1 MPTPAAQSTG
11 DPRVDEA
18 VAGLDRLRELP
29 LDEHPAVLES
39 VHDKLRE
46 VLGELGDAGA
56 RPAESRPGRPGQ
68 RGEQGQL
75 SPGGTPLRTRG
86 GTPDEEPRMP
96 DARQGR

>member
-1 MPTPAAQSTG
+1 MDTERASGAPDGVPPPAQSTG

-46 VLGELGDAGA
+46 ILGELGDAGA
-56 RPAESRPGRPGQ
+56 RPGENRPGLPGQ

-75 SPGGTPLRTRG
+75 
-86 GTPDEEPRMP
+86 
-96 DARQGR
+96 GR

>member
-1 MPTPAAQSTG
+1 MSSGASSSGVPDGVPPQPAQSTG

-46 VLGELGDAGA
+46 ILGELGEAGA
-56 RPAESRPGRPGQ
+56 RPGENRPGLPGQ

-75 SPGGTPLRTRG
+75 
-86 GTPDEEPRMP
+86 
-96 DARQGR
+96 GR

>member
-1 MPTPAAQSTG
+1 MPAGVPARAAQSTG

-46 VLGELGDAGA
+46 ILGELGDAGA
-56 RPAESRPGRPGQ
+56 RPAEPPPGRPGIVRASGGASDQ
-68 RGEQGQL
+68 E
-75 SPGGTPLRTRG
+75 PGI
-86 GTPDEEPRMP
+86 P

>member
-1 MPTPAAQSTG
+1 MASAAPGGVADGPPSPPAHSTG

-29 LDEHPAVLES
+29 LDEHPAALES

-46 VLGELGDAGA
+46 ILGELGDAGA
-56 RPAESRPGRPGQ
+56 RPDEHRPDEHRPGRPGQ

-75 SPGGTPLRTRG
+75 
-86 GTPDEEPRMP
+86 
-96 DARQGR
+96 GR

>member
-1 MPTPAAQSTG
+1 MDTERPRGASSEASSEVPAGVPARAAQSTG

-46 VLGELGDAGA
+46 ILGELGDAGA
-56 RPAESRPGRPGQ
+56 RPAEP
-68 RGEQGQL
+68 E
-75 SPGGTPLRTRG
+75 
-86 GTPDEEPRMP
+86 
-96 DARQGR
+96 ARQGR

>member
-1 MPTPAAQSTG
+1 VPAGVPAQAAQSTG

-46 VLGELGDAGA
+46 ILGELGDAGA
-56 RPAESRPGRPGQ
+56 RPAEQERRI
-68 RGEQGQL
+68 
-75 SPGGTPLRTRG
+75 
-86 GTPDEEPRMP
+86 P